1 MVRRRIYDSE
11 RHAHF
16 VTFSC
21 DRRRS
26 LLQHDQAKR
35 IVIGHLGARLSK
47 RDGLCIGF
55 VIMPDHV
62 HALVWFPATDQ
73 LSRFI
78 NEWKSQSSAAL
89 RKLYESKFPEYWNQV
104 ERTSVWQPRYY
115 GFNVFTRQKI
125 EEKLTY
131 MHLNPVRTGL
141 VNRAVDWPY
150 SSARWYEQHKSV
162 GLPIGWPPGME

>member
-1 MVRRRIYDSE
+1 MVKRRVYDSE

-21 DRRRS
+21 YRRRT

-35 IVIGHLGARLSK
+35 IVIGHLGARLTK
-47 RDGLCIGF
+47 RNGLCIGF

-62 HALVWFPATDQ
+62 HTLVWFPEVGQ
-73 LSRFI
+73 LSRFM
-78 NEWKSQSSAAL
+78 NEWKSQSSAAI
-89 RKLYESKFPEYWNQV
+89 RKLYESQFPQYWSQV
-104 ERTSVWQPRYY
+104 ERTAVWQPRYY
-115 GFNVFTRQKI
+115 GFNVFSREKL

-131 MHLNPVRTGL
+131 MHLNPVRAGF
-141 VNRAVDWPY
+141 VEKAVEWPY

-162 GLPIGWPPGME
+162 GLPIRWPPGME